1 MVPIRHKACG
11 EIVGWYMRDEP
22 RSPDVMMAA
31 DVKLL
36 DGSSPKSGDVFN
48 MACPRCGVAILSP
61 SMIERRFDERK
72 EPKQ

>member
-31 DVKLL
+31 DVKFL
-36 DGSSPKSGDVFN
+36 DGSSPKSGDFFN
-48 MACPRCGVAILSP
+48 MSCPRCGVAIMS
-61 SMIERRFDERK
+61 SHMIERCFGERTEK
-72 EPKQ
+72 EA